1 MQLLCRK
8 KLNCATIA
16 ISIALTVFSTT
27 PIWGQAVY
35 GSIYGQVTDNTGA
48 AVQNASITVTDVAKG
63 TSLQVSTNEAGEY
76 AVQHLIPDVY
86 NVSVAMS
93 GFKKQETPEIRVS
106 ADTSAKVDFKLEIG
120 SATESI
126 TVTAEPP
133 QLKSDRADVALV
145 LNQKTVSDL
154 PNLGRNFASLEML
167 IPGTQVMGWSQ
178 NAAEDPQGSPT
189 VQVLGQHFS
198 GVEYELD
205 GAVNQDPILGQ
216 IVINPPLDSVGE
228 AKISTQ
234 SYDAQFGG
242 AVAAVVTAQTK
253 SGTNSFHGDIFEYR
267 HTDATLAKNPYNQ
280 FGNSLPSAKYN
291 QFGASIGGPVIKNK
305 LFFFADYQGT
315 RQILGSSATATV
327 PTKLAHDSCLSGNG
341 CDLSDYLGVA
351 QAYNPRTGGTAFAN
365 NFIAPQYVS
374 SQALALLQML
384 PEPNTGSAN
393 AVVNNYAGSG
403 SGKQHNDTVDVRV
416 DDQVSET
423 KHAFGRY
430 SIFNNGVSSN
440 TIFGAAGGQGF
451 ASPTNSFGGI
461 AEGRSQSA
469 VVGMDIAISPT
480 FLTDFR
486 LGYLRYH
493 VKTSKYSNADLGTQ
507 ANIPGL
513 NIPGQPFTD
522 GPPGFFFGNPDNLS
536 AFGASLH
543 LNACNCPLLETEDQY
558 QLVNN
563 WTKVVGT
570 HSFKFGPDFRYA
582 RNLRVPSDWNR
593 SGELTFGSSDTANPG
608 GVGGLSLASFLLGDV
623 TNFFRYVSSSTN
635 AKESQKRFFVYGED
649 NWRVSPKLTLN
660 YGVRWELYFP
670 ETVNGKGQGGLAD
683 LTSGNFR
690 VAGYGG
696 LNTAMNVSKT
706 WKTIAPRLGLAYQLN
721 PKTVIRAGYG
731 RDFDIGVFGSIFGH
745 VVTQNLPVLANQ
757 NLTSSGPETSAF
769 NLSTGPAPF
778 VFPSIPSN
786 GLIPIPDGDSAKVRT
801 DPNLFPTVDAWNAAV
816 QRQLTQSMSLTVG
829 YVGNKGTHVF
839 SGDGQTVDANQPQP
853 CLNGLCW
860 NTSSTPPPNT
870 TNNSNLLRPY
880 FAKYGWTQ
888 GITYYLNGFDSKY
901 NALQVTLDQ
910 RFSQGLQFT
919 ATYAYQ
925 KAYNYQGEYY
935 LKQFD
940 YGRNPDVRDSQLTLF
955 GVYQLPFGRKRQ
967 FANDIPGWMDYVVGG
982 WQLSTSL
989 NWASGLPFTVND
1001 YANCGSTIPAGPC
1014 RPDHG
1019 SGSFPFH
1026 LTSMD
1031 TAGCHCRT
1039 YFTPPGL
1046 GGVFQLPAVDHVGN
1060 VSQGAY
1066 SGPATINDD
1075 MSLSKTFPIHES
1087 VALEFRMDA
1096 FNAFNRINPGNP
1108 STCIDCGPTG
1118 GGVINGMALGT
1129 QPRQLQFAATIKF

>member
-1 MQLLCRK
+1 MQLVCRIK
-8 KLNCATIA
+8 TIFVTTAITIA
-16 ISIALTVFSTT
+16 LALAT
-27 PIWGQAVY
+27 PLWGQAVY
-35 GSIYGQVTDNTGA
+35 GSIYGQVTDNSGA

-63 TSLQVSTNEAGEY
+63 TSVQVNTNASGEY
-76 AVQHLIPDVY
+76 SVQHLIPDVY
-86 NVSVAMS
+86 NVSATMS
-93 GFKKQETPEIRVS
+93 GFKKQETPAIRVS

-145 LNQKTVSDL
+145 LNERTVSDL

-198 GVEYELD
+198 GVDYELD

-216 IVINPPLDSVGE
+216 IVINPPLDAVGE

-242 AVAAVVTAQTK
+242 AVAAVITAQTK
-253 SGTNSFHGDIFEYR
+253 SGTNNLHGDIFEYR

-280 FGNSLPSAKYN
+280 FGTSIPSAKYN
-291 QFGASIGGPVIKNK
+291 QFGASLGGPIMKNK

-315 RQILGSSATATV
+315 RQVLGSSAIATV
-327 PTKLAHDSCLSGNG
+327 PTKIAHDSCLSGTG
-341 CDLSDYLGVA
+341 CDLSDYNGVA
-351 QAYNPRTGGTAFAN
+351 QAYNPRAGGAAFPN
-365 NFIAPQYVS
+365 NFIAPQYLS
-374 SQALALLQML
+374 SQALALLALL
-384 PEPNTGSAN
+384 PEPNTGASGQT
-393 AVVNNYAGSG
+393 VNNYAGGG
-403 SGKQHNDTVDVRV
+403 SGLQHNDTVDVRI
-416 DDQVSET
+416 DDQVSES

-451 ASPTNSFGGI
+451 ASPTNSFGGS
-461 AEGRSQSA
+461 AAGRSQSA
-469 VVGMDIAISPT
+469 VAGMDIAISPT
-480 FLTDFR
+480 LLTDFR

-493 VKTSKYSNADLGTQ
+493 VKTAKYSSADLGTQ
-507 ANIPGL
+507 AGIPGL
-513 NIPGQPFTD
+513 NIPSQPFTS

-558 QLVNN
+558 QAVNN
-563 WTKVVGT
+563 WTKVMGT
-570 HSFKFGPDFRYA
+570 HTLKFGPDFRYA

-593 SGELTFGSSDTANPG
+593 SGELTFGSSDTANLG
-608 GVGGLSLASFLLGDV
+608 GAGGLSLASFLLGDV
-623 TNFFRYVSSSTN
+623 TNFFRYVSTSTN
-635 AKESQKRFFVYGED
+635 AKESQKRFFAYVED
-649 NWRVSPKLTLN
+649 TWRATPKLTLN
-660 YGVRWELYFP
+660 YGFRWELYFP
-670 ETVNGKGQGGLAD
+670 ETVNGKGQGGFAD
-683 LTSGNFR
+683 LNTGNFR
-690 VAGYGG
+690 VAGYGPFS
-696 LNTAMNVSKT
+696 TAMNVSKS
-706 WKTIAPRLGLAYQLN
+706 WKTIAPRLGIAYQVT

-757 NLTSSGPETSAF
+757 NLTSTGPETAAF
-769 NLSTGPAPF
+769 NLAAGPAPF
-778 VFPSIPSN
+778 VFPAIPSS
-786 GLIPIPDGDSAKVRT
+786 GLIPIPNGDSAKVRT
-801 DPNLFPTVDAWNAAV
+801 DPNLFPTVDAWNAAI
-816 QRQLTQSMSLTVG
+816 QHQLTQSTSLTVA
-829 YVGNKGTHVF
+829 YVANKGTHVF
-839 SGDGQTVDANQPQP
+839 SGDGQTVDANQPLP
-853 CLNGLCW
+853 CFNGLCW
-860 NTSSTPPPNT
+860 NTNATPPPNT
-870 TNNSNLLRPY
+870 TNNANLLRPY
-880 FAKYGWTQ
+880 FGKYGWTQ
-888 GITYYLNGFDSKY
+888 GITYYFNGFDSKY
-901 NALQVTLDQ
+901 NSLQVTFDK
-910 RFSQGLQFT
+910 RFSQGLQMT
-919 ATYAYQ
+919 ATYAYE
-925 KAYNYQGEYY
+925 KAYSYQGEYY

-955 GVYQLPFGRKRQ
+955 GVYQLPFGKKRR
-967 FANDIPGWMDYVVGG
+967 FASGVSTWVDDVIGG

-1001 YANCGSTIPAGPC
+1001 YVNCGATIPAGPC
-1014 RPDHG
+1014 RPDRG
-1019 SGSFPFH
+1019 SGSFQTN
-1026 LTSMD
+1026 LTSYSV
-1031 TAGCHCRT
+1031 TCHCRT
-1039 YFTPPGL
+1039 FFTPPGL
-1046 GGVFQLPAVDHVGN
+1046 GAVFQLPAVDHVGN
-1060 VSQGAY
+1060 VPQGAFT
-1066 SGPATINDD
+1066 GPATINDD
-1075 MSLSKTFPIHES
+1075 MSLSKTIPIHES

-1129 QPRQLQFAATIKF
+1129 GPRQLQFAATVKF